1 MDKNNTQSALV
12 ELMNSIY
19 DKIDFWDQDV
29 MNCFYDGKYLEI
41 SKYLNFKDIDIK
53 HVGNGD

>member
-1 MDKNNTQSALV
+1 MIKLILGS
-12 ELMNSIY
+12 
-19 DKIDFWDQDV
+19 DV

-53 HVGNGD
+53 HVGNETQDQ